1 MATGHTIKA
10 FDEELDTLRG
20 TICEMG
26 GLAEQAIAESMEALI
41 RRDQEAAARVVDRDH
56 RLDAL
61 EAEIERTAVQIIALR
76 APMADDLREVVAAL
90 KIAGVVER
98 IGDYAKN
105 IAKRVPSIEAS
116 RVSPI
121 SLLPEM
127 ARIVGEM
134 VHNVLDAFAAR
145 DAEKAR
151 MVCER
156 DAAVDD
162 FYNSIFRALLT
173 HMMENPHNITPAT
186 HLLFVAKNLERIGD
200 HATNVAE
207 MVYFAATGQ
216 HLGDRA
222 KGADTTNIAADD
234 IGNDPYGR

>member
-1 MATGHTIKA
+1 MASTGHTIKA
-10 FDEELDTLRG
+10 FDEELDTLRA
-20 TICEMG
+20 TISEMG
-26 GLAEQAIAESMEALI
+26 GLAEQAIREAMQALVN
-41 RRDQEAAARVVDRDH
+41 RDAAAAEEIVKRDKKI
-56 RLDAL
+56 DAL
-61 EAEIERTAVQIIALR
+61 EAEIERRAVQIIALR

-105 IAKRVPSIEAS
+105 IAKRVPSVEDSKI
-116 RVSPI
+116 RPL

-127 ARIVGEM
+127 ARIAGEM

-145 DAEKAR
+145 DAKKAAA
-151 MVCER
+151 VCER
-156 DAAVDD
+156 DQAVDD

-216 HLGDRA
+216 HMAERTRGQDA
-222 KGADTTNIAADD
+222 AYAGADWSDE
-234 IGNDPYGR
+234 

>member
-1 MATGHTIKA
+1 MATGHTVKA
-10 FDEELDTLRG
+10 FDNELDQLRAL
-20 TICEMG
+20 IAQMG
-26 GLAEQAIAESMEALI
+26 GMAENAISESMRALVQRDSEGAQRVIEA
-41 RRDQEAAARVVDRDH
+41 DR

-61 EAEIERTAVQIIALR
+61 EAEVERQAVQIIALR

-105 IAKRVPSIEAS
+105 IAKRA
-116 RVSPI
+116 RVVEDSDIKPL

-127 ARIVGEM
+127 ARIAGEM
-134 VHNVLDAFAAR
+134 VHNVLDAFVAR
-145 DAEKAR
+145 DAAKAQA
-151 MVCER
+151 VCER
-156 DAAVDD
+156 DRAVDD
-162 FYNSIFRALLT
+162 FYNSVFRTLLT

-207 MVYFAATGQ
+207 MVYFASTGQ
-216 HLGDRA
+216 HLTDRPRGEDPIQA
-222 KGADTTNIAADD
+222 D
-234 IGNDPYGR
+234 IGNG

>member
-1 MATGHTIKA
+1 MSAHTVKS
-10 FDEELDTLRG
+10 FDDELDQLRAL
-20 TICEMG
+20 IAEMG
-26 GLAEQAIAESMEALI
+26 GLAENAITESMRALVQRDNDGALRVIEA
-41 RRDQEAAARVVDRDH
+41 DK

-61 EAEIERTAVQIIALR
+61 EAEVERQAVQIIALR

-105 IAKRVPSIEAS
+105 IAKRA
-116 RVSPI
+116 RVVEDSEIKPL

-127 ARIVGEM
+127 ARIAGEM
-134 VHNVLDAFAAR
+134 VHNVLDAFVAR
-145 DAEKAR
+145 DPAKAQA
-151 MVCER
+151 VCER
-156 DAAVDD
+156 DRAVDD
-162 FYNSIFRALLT
+162 FYNSIFRTLLT

-207 MVYFAATGQ
+207 MVYFASTGE
-216 HLGDRA
+216 HLGERP
-222 KGADTTNIAADD
+222 KGEDPIGAGAAN
-234 IGNDPYGR
+234 G